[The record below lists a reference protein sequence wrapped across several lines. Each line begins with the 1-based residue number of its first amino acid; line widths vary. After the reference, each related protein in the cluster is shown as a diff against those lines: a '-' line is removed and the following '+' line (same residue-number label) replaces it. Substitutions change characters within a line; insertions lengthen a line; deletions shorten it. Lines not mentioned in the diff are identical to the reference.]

1 MSLPERQSELVDTHR
16 AIQAEELPHV
26 LVGGWAVSAFQT
38 RFTTDVDMVV
48 PATALE
54 VYDGL
59 LEDLGYSKEFDSDV
73 ANVYEGRIV
82 RYEKPVGDNAVEF
95 DALVGALRCRQ
106 TDAEWSYRYLES
118 HSVVESLEVA
128 DDLTARIP
136 EPALLFALKLHSGRL
151 ADARDLVVVGSQ
163 AELDRIER
171 HVDRGD
177 PDALVGQIERVL
189 ETLEG
194 DGFEDSF
201 KGVFRQEELPET
213 DISTLVAF
221 LQRQLKRFSGR
232 Q

>member
-1 MSLPERQSELVDTHR
+1 
-16 AIQAEELPHV
+16 
-26 LVGGWAVSAFQT
+26 VSAFQT

-54 VYDGL
+54 DYDAL

-82 RYEKPVGDNAVEF
+82 RYEKTVSDNAVEF

-128 DDLTARIP
+128 GDLTARIP

-151 ADARDLVVVGSQ
+151 ADARDLIVVGSR
-163 AELDRIER
+163 ADLDRIER

-213 DISTLVAF
+213 DVSALVEF
-221 LQRQLKRFSGR
+221 LQRQLERFSSR
-232 Q
+232 E